1 MRGVPKYMS
10 VRPVA
15 AGLWGQDRQR
25 RPYIGIIRGITRF
38 QLNKLTAS
46 PLLRYV
52 FLADLIAIIIVFLVP
67 FGTTCNPSA
76 LLSGGCIYL
85 SLYNIS
91 PYSLPIMLLVT
102 TVLVFSLGK
111 PKGNLMGRPCP
122 RQKLPRPTRASR
134 LLADPVF
141 TKRPSK
147 A

>member
-111 PKGNLMGRPCP
+111 RQGKPHGSAVSTPKATSSN
-122 RQKLPRPTRASR
+122 QS
-134 LLADPVF
+134 
-141 TKRPSK
+141 
-147 A
+147 